1 MVNGKSF
8 EKVNRGFLMAARE
21 QTLRTRNKDRL
32 QIKRKWTEIT
42 EYLVKGETAVTLI
55 VSEYDNVAR
64 KEIGFGNILN
74 RPW

>member
-1 MVNGKSF
+1 
-8 EKVNRGFLMAARE
+8 MAARE